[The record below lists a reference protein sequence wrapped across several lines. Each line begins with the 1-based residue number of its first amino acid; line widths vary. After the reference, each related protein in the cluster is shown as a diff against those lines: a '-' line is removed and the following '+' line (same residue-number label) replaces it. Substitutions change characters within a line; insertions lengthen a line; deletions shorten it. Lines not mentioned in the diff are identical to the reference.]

1 MSWRHAAAAD
11 AERGPENRVSK
22 FRDPAAQTLSSRDTA
37 KKTTSPADGTVFQWQ
52 IGIPVGRESARMA
65 GTWIGWGVTWRIRR
79 GRRIGTCDRNA
90 VRELFARVPR
100 GPVVMLNLIRLREVA
115 DYAATP
121 DRRGRRFTAAPTRR
135 TYFERRARPVIN
147 PESRWG
153 CQDLFCRL
161 SGRRDAWGCVEASSR
176 ASLAWPSLRIPM
188 RHLPRAAGRGSR
200 MLGIVGIRLFSSGS
214 RVSDSTFA

>member
-1 MSWRHAAAAD
+1 MSWRHG
-11 AERGPENRVSK
+11 RGCGRRAQAGESCFQISRS
-22 FRDPAAQTLSSRDTA
+22 RHRRQTLSRPRHG

-52 IGIPVGRESARMA
+52 LGSP
-65 GTWIGWGVTWRIRR
+65 WGVNGKN
-79 GRRIGTCDRNA
+79 GRNVDRKGSDVADSTRKTYLDVRPDA

-176 ASLAWPSLRIPM
+176 ASLAWPSLRIPNASSA
-188 RHLPRAAGRGSR
+188 PRSGARESHAWDRRNSAILFGFES
-200 MLGIVGIRLFSSGS
+200 LG
-214 RVSDSTFA
+214 